1 MFEDNVDCFESY
13 ELDLRSKHLRS
24 AKFGGSKGGG
34 GSPAPQPVAQ
44 VPQPPTYAQ
53 SVKDYV
59 DNYPQLFELQKKY
72 APLEAQQQLD
82 LLNQYGPELS
92 NYYSEEQKR
101 LTPYTYG
108 LQENLAKVA
117 QDNMMGGIPDSLR
130 NSYVDQ
136 YRAEVGPNA
145 GSPIGADYVSN
156 NLARTAQDY
165 NQYYQG
171 LGLSLINKIPAS
183 SNTPSTINSSNTA
196 AGLPQALG
204 YNQGNY
210 GNYAQ
215 GITNVPY
222 TNGMVNGGSGLNFG
236 GILGAAQT
244 GMQFY
249 NQFGGRR

>member
-1 MFEDNVDCFESY
+1 MFEEIFESDG
-13 ELDLRSKHLRS
+13 LNAHLRQS
-24 AKFGGSKGGG
+24 KFRSSKFGGSKGGG
-34 GSPAPQPVAQ
+34 NSQPAPQPVAS
-44 VPQPPTYAQ
+44 VPAPPTYGQ

-59 DNYPQLFELQKKY
+59 DNYPQLFALQEKY
-72 APLEAQQQLD
+72 APLEARQQLD

-92 NYYSEEQKR
+92 DYYSQEQQR

-117 QDNMMGGIPDSLR
+117 QDNMMGGIPDALR
-130 NSYVDQ
+130 SSYIDQ
-136 YRAEVGPNA
+136 YRAEVGQNA

-171 LGLSLINKIPAS
+171 LGLSLINKIPAT

-204 YNQGNY
+204 YSQGNY
-210 GNYAQ
+210 GNYVQ
-215 GITNVPY
+215 GMTNIPY
-222 TNGMVNGGSGLNFG
+222 TNGTANGGNGLNFG

-244 GMQFY
+244 GYSLY
-249 NQFGGRR
+249 NQFGGGR